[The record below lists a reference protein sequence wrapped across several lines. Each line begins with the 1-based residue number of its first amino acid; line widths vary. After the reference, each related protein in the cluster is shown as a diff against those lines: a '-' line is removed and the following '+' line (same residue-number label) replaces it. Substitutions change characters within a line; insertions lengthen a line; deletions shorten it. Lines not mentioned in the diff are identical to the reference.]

1 MSNNKAKIIEMM
13 SVDDYYQQITFQFED
28 LNLDDNKTYSFN
40 FKIND
45 DTFRLFPF
53 KRDGNKIEFIYTWL
67 YDIDLYID
75 DLLVGN
81 SLEYQISEEND
92 FNNFKEKVNI
102 IVYTEVKN
110 I

>member
-1 MSNNKAKIIEMM
+1 MSNNKAKIIEMI

-53 KRDGNKIEFIYTWL
+53 KIEGNKIGLFP
-67 YDIDLYID
+67 
-75 DLLVGN
+75 
-81 SLEYQISEEND
+81 
-92 FNNFKEKVNI
+92 FKRDCNKI
-102 IVYTEVKN
+102 
-110 I
+110 